1 MRWQPRVPFP
11 LVLVIATSSFSS
23 AQWTACDPAVR
34 VLAAKKKR
42 GPGGW
47 RSPPPA
53 SSVAEHQPALGPARF
68 SSIKLRANRPA
79 PPTVPEEQG
88 VPEACSPAEPC
99 PACRLVERLARRTA
113 RSDATRLSR
122 RQRVRLIR
130 QGER

>member
-11 LVLVIATSSFSS
+11 LVPVIASSSFSS
-23 AQWTACDPAVR
+23 AQWTVGDPAVR
-34 VLAAKKKR
+34 LLAAKKKR

-79 PPTVPEEQG
+79 PPKIPEDQG
-88 VPEACSPAEPC
+88 FPEAC
-99 PACRLVERLARRTA
+99 T
-113 RSDATRLSR
+113 DA
-122 RQRVRLIR
+122 QP
-130 QGER
+130 